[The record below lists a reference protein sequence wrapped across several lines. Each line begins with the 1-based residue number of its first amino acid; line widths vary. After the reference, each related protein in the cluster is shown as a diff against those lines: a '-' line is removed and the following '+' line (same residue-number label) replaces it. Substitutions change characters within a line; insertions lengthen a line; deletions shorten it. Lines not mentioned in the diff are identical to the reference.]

1 MSEGNVTDG
10 ETFRISFSRQE
21 TVRACQRRPRCGI
34 FRGCPVLSSHFFPG
48 PAPHVGHE
56 IADICFAETLMLLIV
71 AGIVTKVAHQE

>member
-1 MSEGNVTDG
+1 MERHFGL
-10 ETFRISFSRQE
+10 
-21 TVRACQRRPRCGI
+21 
-34 FRGCPVLSSHFFPG
+34 LSLGRKLSALASGGLDAG